1 MVHLIVFFIKM
12 IVKAINGSKSNP
24 TYTPPPTNTPNIT
37 TTNYNSQAIASRGV
51 PNNNS
56 NNTSKSKTD
65 NKIFAVLIAIGTS
78 FCCGLGIIANL
89 VLSIVLKKVPH
100 IIFSV
105 LVLVGFI
112 AFVYF
117 NAEAEKKKT
126 KNTYTE
132 ISFND
137 TLILDA
143 NNPDIA
149 SDTIKSFL
157 YRKYAT
163 WYENQSE
170 MIDDYSIDIMKY
182 DLMSH
187 KFDTLY
193 VNNQAQY
200 YKPIEELFYN
210 VNSEVISEESID
222 DEVVSIEENK
232 EDIPVDKIKDN
243 NEAKTI
249 VVYFQDKDKICLEE
263 GEKEIKKGTYST
275 EKIKNKKD
283 KENKYIGFAVLLS
296 LLSFVQAIMLWF
308 AFLNRKKDANQAL
321 IDDLNQSK
329 QKPTHHT
336 SSDNF
341 DIPKNVAVPSTSDMP
356 KPTPTSTSKE
366 SKPSNIPNGK
376 IAINS
381 VDVYNLMTI
390 PVLNYSQALL
400 IITERNN
407 NGRYSSIEDIKL
419 RNTLTD
425 ELATAIASH
434 VYID

>member
-1 MVHLIVFFIKM
+1 
-12 IVKAINGSKSNP
+12 
-24 TYTPPPTNTPNIT
+24 
-37 TTNYNSQAIASRGV
+37 
-51 PNNNS
+51 
-56 NNTSKSKTD
+56 
-65 NKIFAVLIAIGTS
+65 
-78 FCCGLGIIANL
+78 
-89 VLSIVLKKVPH
+89 
-100 IIFSV
+100 
-105 LVLVGFI
+105 
-112 AFVYF
+112 VYF

-126 KNTYTE
+126 KNTYSE

-157 YRKYAT
+157 YRKYAP

-170 MIDDYSIDIMKY
+170 MIDDYSIDVMKY

-210 VNSEVISEESID
+210 INNEVVSEESID
-222 DEVVSIEENK
+222 DEVVSIEEDK
-232 EDIPVDKIKDN
+232 EDIPVDKINDN
-243 NEAKTI
+243 NNEVKTI

-263 GEKEIKKGTYST
+263 GEKAIKEGTYST

-308 AFLNRKKDANQAL
+308 AFLNRKKDNNQAL

-329 QKPTHHT
+329 QKSTHHT

-356 KPTPTSTSKE
+356 KPTTTITSKE
-366 SKPSNIPNGK
+366 PKPTTIPTGK

-407 NGRYSSIEDIKL
+407 NGRYISIEDIKL
-419 RNTLTD
+419 RNTLTE

-434 VYID
+434 VYVD